1 MPNVILAFPSL
12 RNLFESDPIRLPRT
26 ITKSC
31 VCDAHRFSINTMG
44 RKLKGRQV
52 MGKGLRGAL
61 QNHILNEK
69 HNDTRQKALIQ
80 EKLRK
85 ENKDKSM
92 KSGVK
97 QNKRQRQREA
107 KAFIPFEPTAT
118 LLLVGEGDFSF
129 AVSVVKLGFVEPSK
143 LLATSFDSHEDLLA
157 KYPNVEENLNYLK
170 EEGVKV
176 LYNIDATDLVLT
188 LKLNPTKKV
197 QPKLFDVR
205 QKLDYIMFNFPHTGR
220 GMKDV
225 DRNIRD
231 HQKLVLGYFKSSKQL
246 LNLINN
252 EVYNDFGGYV
262 DPDKVVGLKILLS
275 VFEGEPYISWGVKS
289 LARTEGYSVERSGA
303 FDWSAFEG
311 YHHKRTNGVRDT
323 TKPAAERDAR
333 IYLFSKT
340 AKPDQKHKKK
350 SEDSDSDDD

>member
-1 MPNVILAFPSL
+1 MSFVDRVCLGFYLEIYDLVAL
-12 RNLFESDPIRLPRT
+12 TLTR
-26 ITKSC
+26 SC
-31 VCDAHRFSINTMG
+31 VCDDAHLSCTNIMA
-44 RKLKGRQV
+44 RKLKGRQIV
-52 MGKGLRGAL
+52 GKGLRGAL
-61 QNHILNEK
+61 QSHMLNEK
-69 HNDTRQKALIQ
+69 HNETKVKAMAQ

-92 KSGVK
+92 KNGAK
-97 QNKRQRQREA
+97 QKKRQQPQREA
-107 KAFIPFEPTAT
+107 KAFIPFEPTST

-129 AVSVVKLGFVEPSK
+129 AVSVVKMGYVEPAK
-143 LLATSFDSHEDLLA
+143 LLATSFDSYEDLLA

-176 LYNIDATDLVLT
+176 LHNIDATDLSLS

-205 QKLDYIMFNFPHTGR
+205 QKLDYVMFNFPHTGR

-246 LNLINN
+246 LDLVNN
-252 EVYNDFGGYV
+252 EAYNDFGGYV
-262 DPDKVVGLKILLS
+262 DPEKATGLKIILS
-275 VFEGEPYISWGVKS
+275 VFEGEPYISWGIKS
-289 LARTEGYSVERSGA
+289 LARTEGYCVERSGA
-303 FDWSAFEG
+303 FNWSAFEG
-311 YHHKRTNGVRDT
+311 YHHKRTNGIRDT

-333 IYLFSKT
+333 IYLFNKLGRPEKT
-340 AKPDQKHKKK
+340 LKKK
-350 SEDSDSDDD
+350 GNESDSEDD